1 MKHKITF
8 SAVSLKYI
16 ALLAMTIDHIA
27 FVFVPSDTA
36 LYFCMRL
43 FGRLTAPIMS
53 FFISEGFI
61 HTSSRKKYLQRL
73 LAFAVVSQ
81 PFYFLMVFSRPPENT
96 FEFLTNLNVMFTLS
110 SGLLSLMILSNEKF
124 SVTVKVIFIG
134 ICFAFA
140 DICDWS
146 YMIPLWV
153 LIFFFFRNRKKL
165 QILLFLC
172 VALILIPMRY
182 APLFENFSLFCYNY
196 GVILA
201 LIPLCLYNGKRGGKG
216 KTKCRLL
223 YRHIFYIY
231 YPLHMA
237 VISAIGFILK

>member
-1 MKHKITF
+1 MKHKIKF
-8 SAVSLKYI
+8 SAASLKYI

-36 LYFCMRL
+36 LYFLMRL

-61 HTSSRKKYLQRL
+61 HTSSRRKYLQRL
-73 LAFAVVSQ
+73 LTFAVISQ

-110 SGLLSLMILSNEKF
+110 SGLISLMILSNEKF
-124 SVTVKVIFIG
+124 SIPLKMVLIG

-140 DICDWS
+140 NLCDWS
-146 YMIPLWV
+146 YIVPAWV
-153 LIFFFFRNRKKL
+153 IIFFFFRNRKKS
-165 QILLFLC
+165 QILLFTC
-172 VALILIPMRY
+172 VALILIPLRY
-182 APLFENFSLFCYNY
+182 ATLYENFSLFFYNY
-196 GVILA
+196 GVLLA
-201 LIPLCLYNGKRGGKG
+201 LIPLCLYNGKRDGK
-216 KTKCRLL
+216 KKIKNRLL
-223 YRHIFYIY
+223 SRWIFYIY

-237 VISAIGFILK
+237 VITAIGFILK